1 MGLDNEEVLSR
12 FYKSSEFIL
21 KENKQVNVN
30 YDFNELKGEL
40 NFDLINAENNETF
53 FLKVID
59 SPIDI
64 IESLKR
70 KKLKIYLVPDE
81 CYLWK
86 IYCKRYLQQ

>member
-1 MGLDNEEVLSR
+1 MKTSKL
-12 FYKSSEFIL
+12 
-21 KENKQVNVN
+21 NVN

-40 NFDLINAENNETF
+40 NFDLINAENNKPF

-70 KKLKIYLVPDE
+70 KK
-81 CYLWK
+81 
-86 IYCKRYLQQ
+86 

>member
-40 NFDLINAENNETF
+40 NFDLINAENNKPF
-53 FLKVID
+53 FLKGID

-70 KKLKIYLVPDE
+70 KKLKNILVPE
-81 CYLWK
+81 EYYLWK
-86 IYCKRYLQQ
+86 ISC